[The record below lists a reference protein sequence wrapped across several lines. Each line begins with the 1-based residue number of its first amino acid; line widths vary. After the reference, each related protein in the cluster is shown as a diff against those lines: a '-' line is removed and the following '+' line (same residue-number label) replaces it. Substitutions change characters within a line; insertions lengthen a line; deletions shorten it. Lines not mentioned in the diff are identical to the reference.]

1 MIRLCLFLTLEPE
14 GFSEQGARVETGA
27 SQVLLGIS
35 CRKLLV
41 ALPPGVQ
48 GLIIYVFSLDRR
60 APQRAA
66 IPLQKMKTLKVGA
79 VPWRGRAPNCDPGT
93 STLMGPPSFLSL
105 ELGVVPP
112 YTIGGLT

>member
-1 MIRLCLFLTLEPE
+1 ME
-14 GFSEQGARVETGA
+14 AGA

-35 CRKLLV
+35 CRNLFVL
-41 ALPPGVQ
+41 LPPSIQ
-48 GLIIYVFSLDRR
+48 GLIIHMFSLDHR

-93 STLMGPPSFLSL
+93 SALIGHLSFLSL
-105 ELGVVPP
+105 ELGLVPP
-112 YTIGGLT
+112 YARSLDLKTTFHALRHEVPIWC